1 MNMRRHDRQ
10 TINVPQSSCCQ
21 VHLLLP
27 WIPHN
32 ESTTTLKDIG
42 FPALTRRSSG
52 TARYGA
58 NNMH

>member
-10 TINVPQSSCCQ
+10 TAMYHNPLLLLP
-21 VHLLLP
+21 LLLP

-32 ESTTTLKDIG
+32 ESTTLKDIG

-58 NNMH
+58 NKMH